1 MAKKVY
7 LSPSDQ
13 TKNLYAYGNTNE
25 AVQCGK
31 IAKATKKALER
42 NGIEV
47 KVGHMISM
55 AEKCSQSD
63 AFDAD
68 LHVPIHTNACNG
80 TVSGTRM
87 FCYNRTGN
95 GYKACKAIFARLAPI
110 TPGKSENITTYAEL
124 YEIRYPSAPTTYI
137 EVDFHDV
144 PSAAKWIIK
153 NTTKIG
159 EAIAHGICDYFGITF
174 KAAATK
180 SATKTAAT
188 KSATKTNTVS
198 VSLPKLKRGAN
209 SGYVKTLQ
217 ILLNKYNNAKLAE
230 DGGFGPAT
238 ESAVIAYQKSRKLDV
253 DGVVG
258 KQTWGQLLK

>member
-13 TKNLYAYGNTNE
+13 TKNTYAYGNTNE
-25 AVQCGK
+25 AVQCGR
-31 IAKATKKALER
+31 IAEATKKALKR
-42 NGIEV
+42 NGIQV
-47 KVGHMISM
+47 KIGHMISM
-55 AEKCSQSD
+55 AEKCARSD

-68 LHVPIHTNACNG
+68 LHVPIHTNAYNG
-80 TVSGTRM
+80 SVSGTRM
-87 FCYNRTGN
+87 FCYNTTGE
-95 GYKACKAIFARLAPI
+95 GYKACKAIFARLAKL
-110 TPGKSENITTYAEL
+110 TPGKSENIKVYDDL
-124 YEIRYPSAPTTYI
+124 YEVRKPAAPTAYI

-144 PSAAKWIIK
+144 PSVAKWIIE
-153 NTTKIG
+153 NTTAIG
-159 EAIAHGICDYFGITF
+159 ETIAQGICDYFGITF
-174 KAAATK
+174 KA
-180 SATKTAAT
+180 AAT

>member
-42 NGIEV
+42 NGIQV
-47 KVGHMISM
+47 KIGHMISM
-55 AEKCSQSD
+55 AEKCARSD

-68 LHVPIHTNACNG
+68 LHVPIHTNAYNG
-80 TVSGTRM
+80 SVSGTRM
-87 FCYNRTGN
+87 FCYNTTGE
-95 GYKACKAIFARLAPI
+95 GYKACKAIFARLAKL
-110 TPGKSENITTYAEL
+110 TPGKSENIKVYDEL
-124 YEIRYPSAPTTYI
+124 YEVRIPSAPTAYI

-144 PSAAKWIIK
+144 PSVAKWIIN
-153 NTTKIG
+153 NTTLIG
-159 EAIAHGICDYFGITF
+159 ETIAQGICDYFGITF
-174 KAAATK
+174 KA
-180 SATKTAAT
+180 AAT

>member
-1 MAKKVY
+1 M
-7 LSPSDQ
+7 
-13 TKNLYAYGNTNE
+13 
-25 AVQCGK
+25 
-31 IAKATKKALER
+31 
-42 NGIEV
+42 
-47 KVGHMISM
+47 
-55 AEKCSQSD
+55 
-63 AFDAD
+63 
-68 LHVPIHTNACNG
+68 
-80 TVSGTRM
+80 
-87 FCYNRTGN
+87 
-95 GYKACKAIFARLAPI
+95 
-110 TPGKSENITTYAEL
+110 

-174 KAAATK
+174 KA
-180 SATKTAAT
+180 AAT